1 MSDAIVVGLIAAVA
15 SILAAVITAR
25 MTQNKIQTDL
35 KEQVAVQT
43 VKIEKLTEEVKKH
56 NGFAE
61 RIPVLE
67 EKVKV
72 INHRI
77 EDLERKTA

>member
-1 MSDAIVVGLIAAVA
+1 MSDAIIVGIIAAAA
-15 SILAAVITAR
+15 SILAAIITAR
-25 MTQNKIQTDL
+25 MTQNKIQSDL

-77 EDLERKTA
+77 DDLERKTA